1 MRAIGFLPLHVRS
14 IAIAEGALLGIVGA
28 TLGIVFAQ
36 PMLTAFGKWLSA
48 LGFLTG
54 VGLKPAT
61 AGLTLSCAAVIGALA
76 SAVPAWRAARM
87 PIVDAL
93 RRQE

>member
-1 MRAIGFLPLHVRS
+1 
-14 IAIAEGALLGIVGA
+14 
-28 TLGIVFAQ
+28 
-36 PMLTAFGKWLSA
+36 LTAFGRMLSG

-54 VGLKPAT
+54 VGFKPGT
-61 AGLTLSCAAVIGALA
+61 AAVALLSAAVIGAAA